1 MAQRFVRVDMSDS
14 ARDFRPIALEPGVPM
29 LDSANANGRI
39 IHRWLGDLAGEPE
52 MAGDSVNYFVRTNDG
67 GRLEDVVCQPATEE
81 DLRGPLAS
89 ELKKLEERLGAA
101 KAENSTER
109 LLLRVLSENLD
120 DLLSNEARSDR
131 SNYFFKYRD
140 VLGRLR
146 LIWCWGFQRMDLQP
160 APTALCADDD
170 CNLLFLKRPGQ
181 KPKCPACQAALPTK
195 PKKKRRSKVPLL
207 LFLLLLLCLLAGGG
221 WYWNSTRLVARP
233 AEWTGPEGGRIAF
246 EVVRPGIFG
255 FGEEDVTH
263 QAVAMSEN
271 PRVVRVDPTGT
282 SGVAQSQGQ
291 TIVRFHYAGRTTE
304 TTFTVTELGP
314 PERISIEPQLVELGV
329 GTTARLRL
337 VGHYANDV
345 TTDLTEIAEWTPLDD
360 DVIYACNGLV
370 EGLDAGTSTVAA
382 RLPYRQ
388 ASQAPDEET
397 PDPALKQA
405 ADGSWY
411 RIEFLDATANVS
423 VGDVEFAS
431 VEASVV
437 PSDVALGKSGRLQI
451 DAVAA
456 DGRHYSLLESSRLA
470 LNVEPPHVATPG
482 GTTVQGEQ
490 MGQARLLAS
499 FGPHSGEGEFEVVG
513 GVGVDTL
520 VVAPVSMQMA
530 VGEIA
535 DLSIA
540 TPMRGRV
547 DVVSSDP
554 AVLDVTANRR
564 LIGRA
569 EGSSVVTVSQAGE
582 SRTVQVSVRNEEVRA
597 IEISPTRLV
606 VPVDHE
612 HEVRV
617 FGRLAD
623 GRRAEL
629 ASDSITA
636 DTLPSPLYADYDPR
650 QVELTGRAPTTPESP
665 QTLAL
670 RWASLTDTAAVE
682 VVVAP
687 LQLELTPH
695 GPIDLPLGQMLSLEA
710 WANYAGGHRVQVL
723 PERLQW
729 QGHPGELDP
738 PGLELRGHKIA
749 ALQEGSG
756 PLSVEATYFG
766 HASVNRVDVQSVAAE
781 DITLRMQLDRTLRLA
796 GEPGTIL
803 LDGVGPRGD
812 VELVPE
818 LAEFTSSATDVVA
831 AQGNLGRFRA
841 EAAGEA
847 TMNAT
852 HPAALE
858 PTELGLIVVDPG
870 KARIV
875 FEPDS
880 ARLAIDEAAPVR
892 LYLEGLHNDEIQRA
906 EMVGPGVSYSLEQP
920 DAVDWRPPVLVGQSP
935 AAPFE
940 MSASYLPHLTR
951 PASAKIEV
959 LDPAAPS
966 ALRVVPIEVSLAPG
980 QLVALKVEAQWPG
993 DDAWREVQPDAVAWS
1008 VPDEVLWTEAV
1019 GGLRPSA
1026 MMSSEAPGGYALE
1039 ANFGGQQATARI
1051 AAGQMSLDPADPTVT
1066 LQVIREPS
1074 GRYLPIGQSQRYQI
1088 QLQQGDKHETAAEVV
1103 WPPNFENDY
1112 VRWRAPIL
1120 SAKQAGYQQWLTA
1133 KIGGR
1138 SVRFDVQT
1146 IDPMQPSALPARRPD
1161 QPIEVR
1167 VVSDQGPAVAFPV
1180 GAIFDDFRVEA
1191 EYEDGFV
1198 RVVNRKATMSLGG
1211 GQLRGPV
1218 SFSEGNMIGVTPGST
1233 VVEAEFD
1240 GVASEGG
1247 LQVTVSEGLDIDE
1260 IRVTPELVNIMPGE
1274 AVVLEAIGYK
1284 EGKSI
1289 GRITDMVGLTWASSN
1304 EPVAQ
1309 LSGTTISGLAL
1320 GSSSVTA
1327 AYESIT
1333 SSPAQINVVD
1343 RIDDALVVNQDSIE
1357 MIVGES
1363 RRVGVDLGV
1372 FRGNADFSR
1381 SAQVTSALPGV
1392 VRYDPLT
1399 HSLVGVAPGTAG
1411 VTFAW
1416 GDKLATTMVRVLP
1429 AGVMDGRIVVEPSS
1443 GLLSPG
1449 QALPLRVY
1457 VVTSDGRRIDRTTS
1471 AVLTS
1476 SNPSS
1481 VSIQGNLACAHG
1493 PGAAEV
1499 MAQLP
1504 ESTTPGKSYVTVN
1517 NTTVN
1522 ELIIDPSRLAVSV
1535 GEIGRVRVLGRSD
1548 AGMHLL
1554 FASPDLQLTAAGPNP
1569 GAVQVVGTDVQGITP
1584 GVADVVVN
1592 YQNRLSATVPVTVSD
1607 NPWTGLVLDPIRATV
1622 HPGQGVVYQ
1631 ASALRGGRRLVVT
1644 EADGL
1649 RLSTSNPSVARAAG
1663 GSAVEGVGLGRAA
1676 VIAQLGSQV
1685 AEAAI
1690 DVVPGTGAVSTVV
1703 TGDTTVFGSGYGHY
1717 GTDYIVRDG
1726 TRYIVEGGETRI
1738 VTREIGTGVS
1748 LRFSPDVLRVG
1759 LNSPGTLVRVLE
1771 VFPDGYTQDV
1781 SNDPALEFTQPHDFA
1796 RLQKTPSGP
1805 VLRPIRA
1812 GETRLS
1818 ARLGNLVAIPELLVQ
1833 VGDYGT
1839 VGGRLE
1845 VYPPTLELAPSEVGR
1860 FTTVQV
1866 EPGAGQA
1873 PFPVSYSMEIPS
1885 GQGIVSAT
1893 ADGQLQ
1899 GLADGMVRV
1908 VIRANVPGQPHDGV
1922 STVANVRV
1930 SSLSLSIQP
1939 TDVSLK
1945 VGETT
1950 PLMTVMARETGRPPY
1965 PVPGALQ
1972 SLDPS
1977 VLAPAGQAAGMFV
1990 ARGLGATQVRASH
2003 RGREA
2008 LANVTVTGERFLRV
2022 DTTLDSG
2029 TSDFG
2034 VQIEVLAAASEG
2046 PLEYRVSVAGQPPQD
2061 EWVPAQPYEGQQR
2074 ASLGSSRIPYG
2085 DRTARYSLTLEAR
2098 PQGGGLAQRY
2108 PFTFRLESRIV
2119 EDRP

>member
-1 MAQRFVRVDMSDS
+1 MAQRFVRVDLSDS

-67 GRLEDVVCQPATEE
+67 GRLEEVVCQPATEE
-81 DLRGPLAS
+81 DLRGPLAA
-89 ELKKLEERLGAA
+89 ELKKLEERLSAV
-101 KAENSTER
+101 KVENSTER
-109 LLLRVLSENLD
+109 LLHQVLAENLS
-120 DLLSNEARSDR
+120 DLLNNEARSDR

-146 LIWCWGFQRMDLQP
+146 LVWCWGFQRMDLQP
-160 APTALCADDD
+160 APTALCADDN

-195 PKKKRRSKVPLL
+195 PKKKKRSKKPVLL
-207 LFLLLLLCLLAGGG
+207 LLILLLCLLASGM
-221 WYWNSTRLVARP
+221 WYWNSNRLVARP

-246 EVVRPGIFG
+246 QVVRPGIFG
-255 FGEEDVTH
+255 FGEKDVTH
-263 QAVAMSEN
+263 QAVALSQD
-271 PRVVRVDPTGT
+271 PRILRVDLTGT
-282 SGVAQSQGQ
+282 AGVAQSQGQ
-291 TIVRFHYAGRTTE
+291 TIVRFHYAGRTAE
-304 TTFTVTELGP
+304 TTFTVTEREP
-314 PERISIEPQLVELGV
+314 PERISIEPQLIELGV
-329 GTTARLRL
+329 GTTARLHL
-337 VGHYANDV
+337 IGHYANEV
-345 TTDLTEIAEWTPLDD
+345 TTDLTEVAEWTPLDD
-360 DVIYACNGLV
+360 DVVYACNGLV
-370 EGLDAGTSTVAA
+370 EGLASGTSTVAA
-382 RLPYRQ
+382 RLPYHQ
-388 ASQAPDEET
+388 SVEAPVEET
-397 PDPALKQA
+397 PDPTLKQA

-411 RIEFLDATANVS
+411 RVEFLDATANVS
-423 VGDVEFAS
+423 VSDIEFAS
-431 VEASVV
+431 VESAVV
-437 PSDVALGKSGRLQI
+437 PSDVALGSSGRLQI
-451 DAVAA
+451 DGVAA
-456 DGRHYSLLESSRLA
+456 DGHRYSLLESSRLA
-470 LNVEPPHVATPG
+470 LSVEPPHIATPQ
-482 GTTVQGEQ
+482 GTTVQGQQVGE
-490 MGQARLLAS
+490 ARLIAT
-499 FGPHSGEGEFEVVG
+499 FGAHSSEGQFEIMAG
-513 GVGVDTL
+513 IGVDTL
-520 VVAPVSMQMA
+520 VVTPESMQMA

-547 DVVSSDP
+547 DVLSSAP
-554 AVLDVTANRR
+554 AVLDITADRR

-569 EGSSVVTVSQAGE
+569 EGSAVVTVSQAGE
-582 SRTVQVSVRNEEVRA
+582 SRTVQVSVRNEEIRA
-597 IEISPTRLV
+597 IEIYPSRLV
-606 VPVDHE
+606 VPVDHDR
-612 HEVRV
+612 EVRV
-617 FGRLAD
+617 FGRLAS
-623 GRRAEL
+623 GSRIQL
-629 ASDSITA
+629 APDSITA
-636 DTLPSPLYADYDPR
+636 EALPSPLYADYDPR

-665 QTLAL
+665 QSLAL
-670 RWASLTDTAAVE
+670 RWANLTDTAPVD

-687 LQLELTPH
+687 LRLELTPH

-710 WANYAGGHRVQVL
+710 WANYAGGHRVQLL

-729 QGHPGELDP
+729 EGQPGKLDP
-738 PGLELRGHKIA
+738 PGLELRGHKVA

-756 PLSVEATYFG
+756 PLSIGATYFG
-766 HASVNRVDVQSVAAE
+766 YASGNRVDVQSVAAE
-781 DITLRMQLDRTLRLA
+781 DITLRMQLDRTLRLV

-818 LAEFTSSATDVVA
+818 LAEFSSSADDVIA
-831 AQGNLGRFRA
+831 SQGNLGQFRA
-841 EAAGEA
+841 EASGEA
-847 TMNAT
+847 TVNAS
-852 HPAALE
+852 HPAAQE
-858 PTELGLIVVDPG
+858 PTDLALVVVDPA

-875 FEPDS
+875 FEPES
-880 ARLAIDEAAPVR
+880 ARLAVDEAAPMR

-906 EMVGPGVSYSLEQP
+906 EMVGPGVSYCLEQP
-920 DAVDWRPPVLVGQSP
+920 EAIDWLPPSVVGRSP
-935 AAPFE
+935 APPFE
-940 MSASYLPHLTR
+940 ISASYLPYLTR

-959 LDPAAPS
+959 LDPASPV
-966 ALRVVPIEVSLAPG
+966 ALRVIPSETSLAPG

-993 DDAWREVQPDAVAWS
+993 DDAWREVQPNAVAWT
-1008 VPDEVLWTEAV
+1008 VPDNVLWTDAI
-1019 GGLRPSA
+1019 GGLRPSIG
-1026 MMSSEAPGGYALE
+1026 MPPEAPGGYAVE
-1039 ANFGGQQATARI
+1039 ANFGGQQASAGIT
-1051 AAGQMSLDPADPTVT
+1051 AGQTSLDPADPSVA
-1066 LQVIREPS
+1066 LQVVREPAS
-1074 GRYLPIGQSQRYQI
+1074 RYLPIDQSQRYQI
-1088 QLQQGDKHETAAEVV
+1088 QLRHGDSRETAADVV

-1133 KIGGR
+1133 KVGGR

-1146 IDPMQPSALPARRPD
+1146 IDPMQPSALPPRRPD

-1180 GAIFDDFRVEA
+1180 GAVFDDFRVEA

-1198 RVVNRKATMSLGG
+1198 RMVTRKATMSLGG

-1218 SFSEGNMIGVTPGST
+1218 SFADGTMIGVTPGST

-1240 GVASEGG
+1240 GVASKGG

-1260 IRVTPELVNIMPGE
+1260 IRITPELVNIMPGE

-1284 EGKSI
+1284 AGKSI
-1289 GRITDMVGLTWASSN
+1289 GRITDMAGLKWVSSN
-1304 EPVAQ
+1304 EQVTQ
-1309 LSGTTISGLAL
+1309 LSGTTVSALAL
-1320 GSSSVTA
+1320 GASSVTA
-1327 AYESIT
+1327 QYDAIT
-1333 SSPAQINVVD
+1333 SSPAQVNVVEQ
-1343 RIDDALVVNQDSIE
+1343 IDDALVVDQNSIE

-1363 RRVGVDLGV
+1363 RRIGVDLGV
-1372 FRGNADFSR
+1372 FRGDTDFSR

-1399 HSLVGVAPGTAG
+1399 HSLVGVAPGSAG

-1416 GDKLATTMVRVLP
+1416 GDKLATTLVQVLP
-1429 AGVMDGRIVVEPSS
+1429 AGTLDGRLVVEPSN
-1443 GLLSPG
+1443 GVLSPG
-1449 QALPLRVY
+1449 QALEMRLY

-1471 AVLTS
+1471 AVWTS
-1476 SNPSS
+1476 SNPTS
-1481 VSIQGNLACAHG
+1481 VLIQGNLACAQG
-1493 PGAAEV
+1493 PGTAEV

-1504 ESTTPGKSYVTVN
+1504 ESATPGKSFVTVN

-1522 ELIIDPSRLAVSV
+1522 ELIIDPSRLALSV

-1548 AGMHLL
+1548 SGTHLL
-1554 FASPDLQLTAAGPNP
+1554 FANPDLQLTATGPNP
-1569 GAVQVVGTDVQGITP
+1569 SAIQVVGADVQGLAP
-1584 GVADVVVN
+1584 GTADVTVN

-1622 HPGQGVVYQ
+1622 HPGQGIVYQ
-1631 ASALRGGRRLVVT
+1631 ASALRGGRRLVVS

-1649 RLSTSNPSVARAAG
+1649 RLSTSNPSVARAVG
-1663 GSAVEGVGLGRAA
+1663 GTAVEGVGLGRAA
-1676 VIAQLGSQV
+1676 VIAQLGAQT

-1690 DVVPGTGAVSTVV
+1690 DVIAGTGPVGSIV

-1726 TRYIVEGGETRI
+1726 TRYIIDGGETRI
-1738 VTREIGTGVS
+1738 VTREIGTGAS

-1759 LNSPGTLVRVLE
+1759 INSPGTLVRVLE

-1796 RLQKTPSGP
+1796 RLEKTPSGP
-1805 VLRPIRA
+1805 VLRPIRP
-1812 GETRLS
+1812 GESRMS
-1818 ARLGNLVAIPELLVQ
+1818 ARLGNLVTIPELLVQ

-1845 VYPPTLELAPSEVGR
+1845 VYPPTLELAPNEVGR

-1885 GQGIVSAT
+1885 GQGIVRAT

-1899 GLADGMVRV
+1899 GLTDGTVRV
-1908 VIRANVPGQPHDGV
+1908 VLRANAPGKPYDGV
-1922 STVANVRV
+1922 SAVANVRV

-1939 TDVSLK
+1939 ADVSLR
-1945 VGETT
+1945 VGKST
-1950 PLMTVMARETGRPPY
+1950 PLMTVMAHETGRPPF
-1965 PVPGALQ
+1965 PVPATLE

-1977 VLAPAGQAAGMFV
+1977 VLTSAGQTPGTFFAQ
-1990 ARGLGATQVRASH
+1990 GLGATQVRATH

-2008 LANVTVTGERFLRV
+2008 MANVTVTGERFLAV

-2029 TSDFG
+2029 TRDFA
-2034 VQIEVLAAASEG
+2034 VRIEVLAAASEG
-2046 PLEYRVSVAGQPPQD
+2046 PLEYRVSAEGHPPQED
-2061 EWVPAQPYEGQQR
+2061 WIPAQPHDGQQR
-2074 ASLGSSRIPYG
+2074 AVLNSARIPYG
-2085 DRTARYSLTLEAR
+2085 DRTARYSLILEAR
-2098 PQGGGLAQRY
+2098 PQGGGVAQRY

-2119 EDRP
+2119 EDRQ